1 MHLYFIR
8 HAQSANNDL
17 YTRTGGSEGRAA
29 DPPLTDLGHHQA
41 RLLAHHL
48 TQVHGGDNDRL
59 GGLVGEYAARQN
71 RLGYGL
77 THLYCSL
84 MTRAVQ
90 TADYVAKVTG
100 LPLVG
105 WPEVHERGGLHLL
118 DEQSG
123 EEVGVPGPNRAEFM
137 ENFPSLIL
145 PDTVG
150 DLGWWS
156 RPMEDVDEATL
167 RARVVWAQLLERH
180 GDTHDRV
187 ALISHAGF
195 FQSLMNVLL
204 GGDDHLTLPVV
215 GKFDLWYGIS
225 NTAINRL
232 EYVDGAVVVRYLN
245 RVDFLPDELV
255 TG

>member
-29 DPPLTDLGHHQA
+29 DPPLTNLGHRQA
-41 RLLAHHL
+41 RLLANHL

-156 RPMEDVDEATL
+156 RPMEAVDEATL

-195 FQSLMNVLL
+195 FQALMNVLL
-204 GGDDHLTLPVV
+204 GGDDQLTLPVV
-215 GKFDLWYGIS
+215 GKFELWYGIS